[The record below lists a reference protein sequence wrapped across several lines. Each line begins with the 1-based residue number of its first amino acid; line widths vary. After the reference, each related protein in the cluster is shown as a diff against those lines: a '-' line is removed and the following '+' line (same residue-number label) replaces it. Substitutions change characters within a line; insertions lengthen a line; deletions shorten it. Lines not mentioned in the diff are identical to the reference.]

1 MLLTHMVQ
9 AQFHPLKF
17 KNMINTKTIH
27 LGLRDSGNSNWGVN
41 LWQWEIKDQSDLN
54 YVFMLLH
61 LNF

>member
-27 LGLRDSGNSNWGVN
+27 LGLRDSGNSKLECKFVAMG
-41 LWQWEIKDQSDLN
+41 D
-54 YVFMLLH
+54 
-61 LNF
+61 